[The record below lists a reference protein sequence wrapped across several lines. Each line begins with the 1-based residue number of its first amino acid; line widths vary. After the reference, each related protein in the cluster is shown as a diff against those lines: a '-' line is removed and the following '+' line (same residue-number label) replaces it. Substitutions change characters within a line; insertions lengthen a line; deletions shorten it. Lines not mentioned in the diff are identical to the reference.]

1 MKRNGFYSAVLAAV
15 MAGVMIAGCS
25 SGTGKGAAET
35 QAPAGARTQTE
46 TAGEQKEAA
55 PAQEKELIMWHNRG
69 GSNGKFIEEQL
80 IPEFND
86 TIGKS
91 AGVKVVPVYQD
102 EDIVSKLKAL
112 ILANDVANMPDL
124 VTIYAGDVEYMST
137 VKNVVPLDSF
147 LEADSDFKKEDMVQS
162 LWDTYNFRGKQYS
175 IPFTGDAMIFYYNK
189 TAFEKAGLDPENP
202 PKTIA
207 EMADCAE
214 KLLIKDGDT
223 VKQYGITLG
232 LQNVYLNNW
241 IGGQGDYHFIGNNE
255 GGRTGRMTKVTF
267 DEDGTMLTLLN
278 EWQKVLDTGAVQ
290 SVDVDDQPKDEFCSG
305 LSAMFCGGNWAM
317 TSIIEAAK
325 ENGFELGISELP
337 RVLDT
342 DKGGVCPGGTSLYI
356 LDRGD
361 SDVVNTGW
369 EFMKYWS
376 SAETQTKLCIATGY
390 IPTNGKT
397 METEEMKAFLK
408 DNPSYR
414 VAFDSLMKSNPKVQE
429 HLAPTQQEF
438 QLIFRDTSL
447 RCAKGEITAQEC
459 VDSMAEQCNR
469 ALDEYNEANPVEE

>member
-1 MKRNGFYSAVLAAV
+1 MKRNGVYSAVLAAV

-175 IPFTGDAMIFYYNK
+175 IPFTGDAMIF
-189 TAFEKAGLDPENP
+189 
-202 PKTIA
+202 
-207 EMADCAE
+207 
-214 KLLIKDGDT
+214 
-223 VKQYGITLG
+223 
-232 LQNVYLNNW
+232 
-241 IGGQGDYHFIGNNE
+241 
-255 GGRTGRMTKVTF
+255 
-267 DEDGTMLTLLN
+267 
-278 EWQKVLDTGAVQ
+278 
-290 SVDVDDQPKDEFCSG
+290 
-305 LSAMFCGGNWAM
+305 
-317 TSIIEAAK
+317 
-325 ENGFELGISELP
+325 
-337 RVLDT
+337 
-342 DKGGVCPGGTSLYI
+342 
-356 LDRGD
+356 
-361 SDVVNTGW
+361 
-369 EFMKYWS
+369 
-376 SAETQTKLCIATGY
+376 
-390 IPTNGKT
+390 
-397 METEEMKAFLK
+397 
-408 DNPSYR
+408 
-414 VAFDSLMKSNPKVQE
+414 
-429 HLAPTQQEF
+429 
-438 QLIFRDTSL
+438 
-447 RCAKGEITAQEC
+447 
-459 VDSMAEQCNR
+459 
-469 ALDEYNEANPVEE
+469 